1 VAAIHL
7 GQQAD
12 LFLGNLDARRDWGHA
27 RDYVE
32 GMWRILQH
40 SEPDDFVLATGEEHS
55 VREFVERAFAEVG
68 RRIEWRG
75 SAVDEIGVDV
85 ASGAVL
91 VRVDPRY
98 FRPSEVQTLLGD
110 AAKARDKLGWRPTV
124 TFDQLV
130 AEMVAADV
138 AKLAGAD
145 YVRRAAAD

>member
-1 VAAIHL
+1 
-7 GQQAD
+7 
-12 LFLGNLDARRDWGHA
+12 
-27 RDYVE
+27 
-32 GMWRILQH
+32 MWRILQH

-75 SAVDEIGVDV
+75 SAVDEIGVDA